1 MILMVVVMAGMLI
14 YIAACILYVYRFR
27 GQQRYQRF
35 SQYLRKSWPVFA
47 PLNCLLYMATAREA
61 RQPVLKPHY
70 IEGIER
76 LRRNWRRIR
85 DEAMELHAS
94 GAFEA
99 ASAPGAAGHHDLGF
113 RTFYKRGW
121 RKFYLK
127 WYADPHRSAERLCPT
142 TVRLLEGIPGIRA
155 AMFSVLPAGAELS
168 MHSDPLACSLRYHLG
183 LDTPG
188 TSNCYIC
195 VDGHFIPWR
204 NGEDFVFDETYPHFA
219 RNDSTTNRV
228 ILMCDVER
236 PMNLSGRAFNRLY
249 AGLAWAMTVPN
260 TPEDRQGPISWL
272 FARLAPLRESG
283 MALKRRHR
291 PLYTLLKYLLNA
303 SLLLLLFAAIIG
315 VIGFLS
321 RLFGLLG
328 MS

>member
-1 MILMVVVMAGMLI
+1 MVTMATLLV
-14 YIAACILYVYRFR
+14 YVTACIIYVYRIR
-27 GQQRYQRF
+27 GRQRYTGF

-47 PLNCLLYMATAREA
+47 PLNCLLYMATEREM
-61 RQPVLKPHY
+61 RRPVLEPHY
-70 IEGIER
+70 IQGIDR

-85 DEAMELHAS
+85 DEAMQLHAS

-99 ASAPGAAGHHDLGF
+99 ASAPGSAGHHDLGF

-155 AMFSVLPAGAELS
+155 AMFSVLPPGAELS

-188 TSNCYIC
+188 TANCHIC
-195 VDGHFIPWR
+195 VDGELIPWR
-204 NGEDFVFDETYPHFA
+204 NGEHFVFDETYPHSA
-219 RNDSTTNRV
+219 RNDSNALRV

-236 PMNLSGRAFNRLY
+236 PMNILGRGFNRLY
-249 AGLAWAMTVPN
+249 ATLAWAMTVPN
-260 TPEDRQGPISWL
+260 TLEDRQGPISWL
-272 FARLAPLRESG
+272 FARLAPAREHG
-283 MALKRRHR
+283 MALKRTHR
-291 PLYTLLKYLLNA
+291 VLYSALKFLLNA
-303 SLLLLLFAAIIG
+303 SLLALIFAAVMITLH
-315 VIGFLS
+315 FLS
-321 RLFGLLG
+321 RLLDTLVL
-328 MS
+328 S

>member
-1 MILMVVVMAGMLI
+1 MSLVMMAM
-14 YIAACILYVYRFR
+14 AALLVYVAVCILYVYRFR
-27 GQQRYQRF
+27 GRQRYAGF
-35 SQYLRKSWPVFA
+35 PQYLRKSWPVFA

-61 RQPVLKPHY
+61 RRPVLEPHY
-70 IEGIER
+70 IEGIHR

-85 DEAMELHAS
+85 DEAMQLHAS

-99 ASAPGAAGHHDLGF
+99 ASAPGSAGHHDVGF

-121 RKFYLK
+121 RKFYLT

-142 TVRLLEGIPGIRA
+142 TVRLLEGMPGIRA
-155 AMFSVLPAGAELS
+155 AMFSVLPPGAELS

-188 TSNCYIC
+188 TANCYIC
-195 VDGHFIPWR
+195 VDGHVMPWR

-219 RNDSTTNRV
+219 RNDSNALRV

-236 PMNLSGRAFNRLY
+236 PMNPLGRAFNRLY
-249 AGLAWAMTVPN
+249 ASLAWAMTVPN

-272 FARLAPLRESG
+272 FARLAPVRERG
-283 MALKRRHR
+283 LVLKHR
-291 PLYTLLKYLLNA
+291 NRLLYTVLKYLLNA
-303 SLLLLLFAAIIG
+303 SLLVLLFAAAMG
-315 VIGFLS
+315 VLEFLS
-321 RLFGLLG
+321 RLFDPLG
-328 MS
+328 MP